1 MTLWDLSK
9 NSLSTISHLS
19 PSLEDA
25 LLMRLMEMG
34 FETSQTVTCLR
45 RTPFSGPIVVQLGDS
60 VFSLEQELA
69 KHVHIDTNRVTN

>member
-1 MTLWDLSK
+1 MTLWDLTK

-19 PSLEDA
+19 PTLEEA
-25 LLMRLMEMG
+25 LLVRLMEMG
-34 FETSQTVTCLR
+34 FETNQSITCLR

-69 KHVHIDTNRVTN
+69 QHVYLATN

>member
-1 MTLWDLSK
+1 
-9 NSLSTISHLS
+9 
-19 PSLEDA
+19 
-25 LLMRLMEMG
+25 MRLMEMG